1 MSELAEALYRHL
13 LSLLPPGR
21 YPRAGG
27 AADGMV
33 RALAQEEA
41 DLIREALEAFPQ
53 AFPQYAEGEALSR
66 LGEGRA
72 LRRFPPDEP
81 DAFYRERVRHA
92 WDWWLRAG
100 TKPGMEAELARLGF
114 HARVIEG
121 PFETYFDGTW
131 NFGDYEG
138 AFTGPAW
145 AEFLLRIWPQGPFQ
159 TRERAYLRQV
169 VRELKPAHAVLRG
182 VELYAQDRRVFRL
195 RPQAA
200 VVLLDLGAFG
210 DFLFGDTRRVALAG
224 GMSLAAWA
232 EGRMAQ
238 AQVFD
243 GSWRF
248 GEVGF

>member
-81 DAFYRERVRHA
+81 DDLYRERVRHA

-114 HARVIEG
+114 VAKVVEG
-121 PFETYFDGTW
+121 PFENAFDGTW
-131 NFGDYEG
+131 HFGDYEG

-145 AEFLLRIWPQGPFQ
+145 AEFILEVSPAGPW
-159 TRERAYLRQV
+159 TARERSYLRHAVQ
-169 VRELKPAHAVLRG
+169 ELKPAHAVLRG
-182 VELYAQDRRVFRL
+182 IELRVRDGRSVRL
-195 RPQAA
+195 LPFSQEA
-200 VVLLDLGAFG
+200 LWDFGTWGDFAFG
-210 DFLFGDTRRVALAG
+210 ELHPVRVEVLRSLHWWADGRMVQSTVFGGWGFGDR
-224 GMSLAAWA
+224 S
-232 EGRMAQ
+232 
-238 AQVFD
+238 F
-243 GSWRF
+243 
-248 GEVGF
+248 

>member
-21 YPRAGG
+21 YPRAGR

-81 DAFYRERVRHA
+81 DASYRERVRHA

-114 HARVIEG
+114 VAKVVEG
-121 PFETYFDGTW
+121 PFENAFDGTW
-131 NFGDYEG
+131 HFGDYEG

-145 AEFLLRIWPQGPFQ
+145 AEFILEVSPAGPL
-159 TRERAYLRQV
+159 TARERAYLRHA

>member
-1 MSELAEALYRHL
+1 MDGARDAVLA
-13 LSLLPPGR
+13 R
-21 YPRAGG
+21 YPSYAPE
-27 AADGMV
+27 D
-33 RALAQEEA
+33 ALN
-41 DLIREALEAFPQ
+41 LV
-53 AFPQYAEGEALSR
+53 
-66 LGEGRA
+66 GEGRA

-159 TRERAYLRQV
+159 TRERDYLRQV

>member
-1 MSELAEALYRHL
+1 MSYEEWMEKAQPPWLQNEAGRRWARALGRVLDGAVDGARDAVLA
-13 LSLLPPGR
+13 R
-21 YPRAGG
+21 YPSYAPE
-27 AADGMV
+27 D
-33 RALAQEEA
+33 ALN
-41 DLIREALEAFPQ
+41 LV
-53 AFPQYAEGEALSR
+53 
-66 LGEGRA
+66 GEGRA
-72 LRRFPPDEP
+72 LRRFPPEEP
-81 DAFYRERVRHA
+81 DDLYRERVRHA

-114 HARVIEG
+114 HARVVEG
-121 PFETYFDGTW
+121 PFENYFDGSW
-131 NFGDYEG
+131 HFGDYEN

-145 AEFLLRIWPQGPFQ
+145 AEFVLEVTPSGPF
-159 TRERAYLRQV
+159 TARERSYLRQV